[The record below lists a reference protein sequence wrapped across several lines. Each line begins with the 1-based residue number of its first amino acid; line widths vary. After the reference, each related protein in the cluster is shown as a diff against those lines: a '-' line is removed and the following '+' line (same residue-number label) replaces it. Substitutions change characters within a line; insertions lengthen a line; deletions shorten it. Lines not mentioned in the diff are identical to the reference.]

1 MHVTYFDYLC
11 QVYNNDSTKTLTI
24 KKQNSMTNYTTTGA
38 GAQSMVSA
46 LFKSL
51 YMQMAAA
58 LTLTG
63 LTAYFTSQSQAFW
76 ATLATNPSLLW
87 ILLFAQI
94 GLVIWLSA
102 RVMRMSIGMATI
114 LFIAYSVLTGITLS
128 SIFLVYDMGTISTT
142 FFVTA
147 GTFLTMSIVGYTTR
161 MDLSRIG
168 NLLLML
174 LIGVIIATI
183 VNIFVAS
190 STLYWVITYV
200 GVVVFVGL
208 IAWDTQKLRTLFLEY
223 GSADE
228 GGQRLAL
235 LGALTLYL
243 DFINLFLHLLRIFG
257 GNRD

>member
-1 MHVTYFDYLC
+1 
-11 QVYNNDSTKTLTI
+11 
-24 KKQNSMTNYTTTGA
+24 MTNYTTTGA
-38 GAQSMVSA
+38 GAQSMVAA

-58 LTLTG
+58 LTVTG
-63 LTAYFTSQSQAFW
+63 LTAYFVSQSAPFW
-76 ATLATNPSLLW
+76 NMLATNPSL
-87 ILLFAQI
+87 IFIFIVAQI

-128 SIFLVYDMGTISTT
+128 SIFMVYDMGTIATT

-147 GTFLTMSIVGYTTR
+147 GTFFITSLVGYITR

-168 NLLLML
+168 NLLFMM
-174 LIGVIIATI
+174 LIGLIIATV

-190 STLYWVITYV
+190 ATLHWVITYV
-200 GVVVFVGL
+200 GVIVFVGL
-208 IAWDTQKLRTLFLEY
+208 IAWDTQKLRNLFLEY
-223 GSADE
+223 GTTDE

-243 DFINLFLHLLRIFG
+243 DFINLFLYLLRIFAS
-257 GNRD
+257 NRD

>member
-1 MHVTYFDYLC
+1 
-11 QVYNNDSTKTLTI
+11 
-24 KKQNSMTNYTTTGA
+24 MTNYTTTGA
-38 GAQSMVSA
+38 GTQSMVSA

-76 ATLATNPSLLW
+76 TTLATNPSLLW
-87 ILLFAQI
+87 ILLIAQI

-128 SIFLVYDMGTISTT
+128 SIFLVYDMGTIATT

-200 GVVVFVGL
+200 GVIVFVGL

>member
-1 MHVTYFDYLC
+1 M
-11 QVYNNDSTKTLTI
+11 TK
-24 KKQNSMTNYTTTGA
+24 NTTTGA
-38 GAQSMVSA
+38 GTQSMVSA

-87 ILLFAQI
+87 ILLIAQI

-102 RVMRMSIGMATI
+102 RVMRMSIGMAII

-200 GVVVFVGL
+200 GVIVFVGL